1 LRSGTASSDSIMIRS
16 RVAPGEYWNV
26 VTHGAGAVA
35 AVAGTALLVVHA
47 SLRGDVWEIVG
58 VSVFGASAILLYLAS
73 AMYHAARDPARKE
86 RLRLLDLGAI
96 YLLIAGTYTP
106 FMIDELRGGWGW
118 SLFGVIW
125 GLALIGSLLQTGVLG
140 RFRALSTGIYLAMGW
155 LVLIAAVP
163 IVRELPRPALV
174 WLVLGGVAY
183 TAGTPF
189 FLNERMRHAHP
200 IWHLFVLAGTACHAV
215 AIALII

>member
-1 LRSGTASSDSIMIRS
+1 MIRS
-16 RVAPGEYWNV
+16 RVAPEEYWNV
-26 VTHGAGAVA
+26 VTHGVGAVA
-35 AVAGTALLVVHA
+35 SVAGTVLLVVLA
-47 SLRGDVWEIVG
+47 SLQGDAWEIVG
-58 VSVFGASAILLYLAS
+58 VSVFGASAILLYAAS
-73 AMYHAARDPARKE
+73 AVYHAERDAGRKE
-86 RLRLLDLGAI
+86 RLRLVDLAAI

-125 GLALIGSLLQTGVLG
+125 GLALIGTLLQTGVLA
-140 RFRALSTGIYLAMGW
+140 RFRAISTGIYIAMGW

-163 IVRELPRPALV
+163 IVRELPLPALV

-189 FLNERMRHAHP
+189 FLNDRMRHAHP

>member
-1 LRSGTASSDSIMIRS
+1 MIRS
-16 RVAPGEYWNV
+16 RVAPEEYWNV

-35 AVAGTALLVVHA
+35 AVVGTALLVVLA
-47 SLRGDVWEIVG
+47 SLRGDVWEVVG
-58 VSVFGASAILLYLAS
+58 VSVFGTSAILLYLAS
-73 AMYHAARDPARKE
+73 AIYHAERDPARKK
-86 RLRLLDLGAI
+86 RLELVDLAAI

-125 GLALIGSLLQTGVLG
+125 GLALIGTLLQTVVRG
-140 RFRALSTGIYLAMGW
+140 RFRGISTGIYVAMGW
-155 LVLIAAVP
+155 LVLVAAVP
-163 IVRELPRPALV
+163 IVRELPGGALA

-189 FLNERMRHAHP
+189 FLNDRMRHAHP

-215 AIALII
+215 AVALII